1 MAEKIYT
8 QQFGEVQKKSVCTT
22 TDDLKFD
29 NFTECG
35 TYHIYEDKGDGCSC
49 TYYLFVDKSAN
60 GQTTQTRVHCGKVE
74 YRKQNADGTW
84 TAWSAS
90 TGGDV
95 PENVCAWGGSV
106 SSVDEFPENPTAG
119 TICTISCDFSNEG
132 AFYTGVANDLFEITD
147 GEGFLMPSEVDGT
160 LYALYFKGD
169 TADNTI
175 YYKVFDVGEP
185 QPVVRVYDINGLLVS
200 DVNAAMPLGFPC
212 MLSLAEL
219 GVYEPA
225 DIASFYLGFNIEEDQ
240 PAGESIKVYRKG
252 DIVIWNGSEWCRY
265 SPSYVTADLLKKDR
279 DIGRACREIIKI
291 QNTLIGGASE

>member
-1 MAEKIYT
+1 M
-8 QQFGEVQKKSVCTT
+8 
-22 TDDLKFD
+22 
-29 NFTECG
+29 
-35 TYHIYEDKGDGCSC
+35 
-49 TYYLFVDKSAN
+49 
-60 GQTTQTRVHCGKVE
+60 
-74 YRKQNADGTW
+74 
-84 TAWSAS
+84 
-90 TGGDV
+90 
-95 PENVCAWGGSV
+95 
-106 SSVDEFPENPTAG
+106 
-119 TICTISCDFSNEG
+119 
-132 AFYTGVANDLFEITD
+132 
-147 GEGFLMPSEVDGT
+147 
-160 LYALYFKGD
+160 
-169 TADNTI
+169 
-175 YYKVFDVGEP
+175 FDVEEP

-200 DVNAAMPLGFPC
+200 DVNAVMPLGFPC